1 MRKDAL
7 RSTRSS
13 SRARRSSQHGYAL
26 ISALVLA
33 ILYFGLIE
41 LLLLDSARELAEARR
56 FRARIIAETLA
67 ENGAELAALQIVTT
81 EKSEGSA
88 EDWQGTLTGRM
99 TKDSTSGVFDIVGE
113 GKSGGITESKAKVV
127 LRGRV
132 VVIPNVAQAQV
143 RINWSTHTY

>member
-1 MRKDAL
+1 M
-7 RSTRSS
+7 
-13 SRARRSSQHGYAL
+13 
-26 ISALVLA
+26 LA

-81 EKSEGSA
+81 EKSECTA

-99 TKDSTSGVFDIVGE
+99 AKKPSGEFDIVGE
-113 GKSGGITESKAKVV
+113 GKSGGITESKAKVI
-127 LRGRV
+127 LKGRV
-132 VVIPNVAQAQV
+132 IQNTTQV
-143 RINWSTHTY
+143 RINWSMHTY